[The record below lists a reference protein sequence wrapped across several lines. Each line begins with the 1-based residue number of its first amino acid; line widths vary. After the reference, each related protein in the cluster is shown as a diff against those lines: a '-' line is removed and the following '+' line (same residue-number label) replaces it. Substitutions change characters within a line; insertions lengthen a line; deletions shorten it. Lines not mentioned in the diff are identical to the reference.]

1 MLAEGS
7 KLGAP
12 IAALCFGEDAPCLVY
27 DVFAIGRPYLVLVRL
42 KIYTFRDC
50 ATARRIKCADG

>member
-12 IAALCFGEDAPCLVY
+12 IAALCFGEDAPCLVQM
-27 DVFAIGRPYLVLVRL
+27 FSP
-42 KIYTFRDC
+42 
-50 ATARRIKCADG
+50 